1 VFGRHTAVIEDD
13 FRVYWAQAGDS
24 PLIAEVLAP
33 TDAFV
38 EAAGRRPRIL
48 FAKMGRV
55 MKTGA
60 EWRVRQRPDDGVA
73 PDAGRLVVLGTA
85 TTAEAHHS
93 AQPALPAEPLAALAH
108 SAPLLCSQRQH
119 MAALSDEN
127 RR

>member
-33 TDAFV
+33 TDAFA

-48 FAKMGRV
+48 VAKMGRV

-60 EWRVRQRPDDGVA
+60 EWMVRQRPDDGVA
-73 PDAGRLVVLGTA
+73 PDAG
-85 TTAEAHHS
+85 
-93 AQPALPAEPLAALAH
+93 
-108 SAPLLCSQRQH
+108 
-119 MAALSDEN
+119 
-127 RR
+127 